1 MADPE
6 PIPVVATH
14 ELHQRSMTVPA
25 GTPGEITA
33 IKGTDPTDYTVFF
46 HINGSGER
54 VTVDHVSRM
63 DIHEA

>member
-14 ELHQRSMTVPA
+14 ELHQRSTTVPA
-25 GTPGEITA
+25 GTPGKITA
-33 IKGTDPTDYTVFF
+33 TKGTDPTDYTVSFRL
-46 HINGSGER
+46 NGSGKT

>member
-1 MADPE
+1 MAEPE

-14 ELHQRSMTVPA
+14 ELHRQSMTVPA

-33 IKGTDPTDYTVFF
+33 MTGTNPTDYTVSFR
-46 HINGSGER
+46 INGSGRR